1 MELGNNMDVINYEKT
16 YRGTIKKNPD
26 GTEEIRYCKFEPSDI
41 GKYLVLRCRY
51 EQHMFWTGL
60 FGTQL
65 AVNGHKLSTHNRDEI
80 YGVYLIDWHSDWCK
94 NENNISY
101 KVKLTPVGNWGAWCP
116 NRSWYTSDMESV
128 INKQYNLFEENP
140 IFDNIDD
147 AMKFAFERNFELY
160 PDMRSGMKKLFDK
173 IFNK

>member
-1 MELGNNMDVINYEKT
+1 MITYEKT
-16 YRGTIKKNPD
+16 WSGTIKTEED
-26 GTEEIRYCKFEPSDI
+26 GTQTCKYFKFMTEDV
-41 GKYLVLRCRY
+41 GKYLVLRWRY
-51 EQHMFWTGL
+51 EEHMFWGGP

-65 AVNGHKLSTHNRDEI
+65 AVNGHKLSTNNGDEI

-94 NENNISY
+94 NENNVSF

-116 NRSWYTSDMESV
+116 DRSWYSSDIGSV

-140 IFDNIDD
+140 IFDNVDD
-147 AMKFAFERNFELY
+147 AMNFAFEKNFELY
-160 PDMRSGMKKLFDK
+160 PDMRSGLKKLFDK